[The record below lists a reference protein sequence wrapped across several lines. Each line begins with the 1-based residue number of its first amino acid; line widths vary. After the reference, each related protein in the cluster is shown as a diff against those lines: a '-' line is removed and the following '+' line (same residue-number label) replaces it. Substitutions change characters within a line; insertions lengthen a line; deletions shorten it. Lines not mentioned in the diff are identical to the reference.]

1 MQLAQSRFGLTG
13 FQLKVA
19 ALVLMVLDHIHYFF
33 AFTGVIPTFFSM
45 LGRLSAPIFLFI
57 VIEGYTH
64 TRSKRKYFLRCWA
77 IGAVMGAVNYFM
89 AVFGFGRADGFI
101 PQNNIFATFAVLIVL
116 WQGMDWLRG
125 RKWIPGVLA
134 LAVPFALFAVLT
146 RVPLPPTVMGWAF
159 LAECTVFPLPFL
171 TEGGI
176 PFLISGILMYL
187 LKNRRGLQAAALA
200 VVYVGW
206 NVYAVWAMA
215 GGAWMLLFTD
225 FYEWM
230 AAFAGIFFLL
240 YNGRRGRSMKAFF
253 YAFYPAHVYILFGA
267 SVLLYQALAL

>member
-13 FQLKVA
+13 FQLKVI

-33 AFTGVIPTFFSM
+33 DFTGVIPTFFSM

-116 WQGMDWLRG
+116 WQGR
-125 RKWIPGVLA
+125 
-134 LAVPFALFAVLT
+134 T
-146 RVPLPPTVMGWAF
+146 
-159 LAECTVFPLPFL
+159 
-171 TEGGI
+171 
-176 PFLISGILMYL
+176 L
-187 LKNRRGLQAAALA
+187 L
-200 VVYVGW
+200 
-206 NVYAVWAMA
+206 
-215 GGAWMLLFTD
+215 
-225 FYEWM
+225 
-230 AAFAGIFFLL
+230 
-240 YNGRRGRSMKAFF
+240 
-253 YAFYPAHVYILFGA
+253 
-267 SVLLYQALAL
+267 